1 MKHLMNDEKHY
12 ITLNNYLKYRFNK
25 KVFKI
30 ALNGNFTCPNRDG
43 KISKLGCIFCSEKGS
58 GDFSGNK
65 ELSFNEQFIE
75 IKEMMQEKWEDG
87 YYIAYLQANTNT
99 YDSVENLRKKYY
111 EIISLDKD
119 IKIFSIATRPDCIS
133 EEIVDLLSEINKKI
147 EVWVELGFQTS
158 NEETAKFIN
167 RGYNNDCL
175 KEAVQLLNSNNIT
188 TIVHIING
196 LPNETSI
203 DMINTVKYL
212 NKLPIKGIK
221 IHMLHVMKN
230 TPLEKIYLKKP
241 FYLLSKDEYCEIVA
255 EQLRLLNT
263 NIVIHRITGDSPKD
277 LLIEP
282 LWTLKKFV
290 VMNDIDKIMRKN
302 NYYQGDNI
310 NDEE

>member
-12 ITLNNYLKYRFNK
+12 ITLNNYLKDRFNK

-43 KISKLGCIFCSEKGS
+43 KISKMGCIFCSEKGS
-58 GDFSGNK
+58 GDFSGDK
-65 ELSFNEQFIE
+65 DLSFKEQFND
-75 IKEMMQEKWEDG
+75 IKKMMNEKWIHG

-99 YDSVENLRKKYY
+99 YDTVENLRKKYY
-111 EIISLDKD
+111 EIIELDKD
-119 IKIFSIATRPDCIS
+119 IKIFSIATRPDCIN
-133 EEIVDLLSEINKKI
+133 EIVELLSEINKKI

-167 RGYNNDCL
+167 RGYKNECL
-175 KEAVQLLNSNNIT
+175 KNAVDLLSKNNIT

-196 LPNETSI
+196 LPNETKD

-230 TPLEKIYLKKP
+230 TPLEKVYFKKP

-255 EQLRLLNT
+255 SQLRLLNT
-263 NIVIHRITGDSPKD
+263 NIVIHRITGDSPKE
-277 LLIEP
+277 LLIAPE
-282 LWTLKKFV
+282 WTLKKFV

-310 NDEE
+310 SEE

>member
-43 KISKLGCIFCSEKGS
+43 MISKLGCIFCSEKGS

-65 ELSFNEQFIE
+65 ELSFNEQFNE
-75 IKEMMQEKWEDG
+75 IKQMMEEKWEDG

-119 IKIFSIATRPDCIS
+119 IKIFSVATRPDCIN
-133 EEIVDLLSEINKKI
+133 EEIVDLLAEINEKI

-158 NEETAKFIN
+158 NEKTAKFIN

-175 KEAVQLLNSNNIT
+175 KEAVELLNKKNIT

-196 LPNETSI
+196 LPNETKD
-203 DMINTVKYL
+203 DMITTVKYL

-241 FYLLSKDEYCEIVA
+241 FDLLSKDEYCEIVS

-277 LLIEP
+277 LLIAP

-310 NDEE
+310 SDEG